1 MKCPYCGAE
10 VTSED
15 LYCGECGKRLP
26 AVPGESG
33 RSRWPL
39 IAAILGVLIV
49 ACIACGVIWTLL
61 PDGTETDVSPTPT
74 DTAAPAESHTA
85 LPSPTEQVSWAT
97 YSSTELGLTLDYPN
111 DWLVQE
117 DASLMQVIFAPQQEG
132 LEVDEFLRTTSF
144 AVVVDPIE
152 EPLADP
158 ASQALEEVGGFL
170 VDTYPNTDL
179 GEVEPAR
186 VAGQDGALMTIEG
199 DFGEP
204 GARLKGWLAATV
216 AYDHV
221 YIFVAVAQI
230 EEWSQREAT
239 LQGMLGSAVLSQP
252 SPEPTVSM
260 VTPSST
266 STSVPSG
273 TGESPTPA
281 PTATT
286 ATTPVQTEGADPYEP
301 DDSIA
306 ESALIATDGVPQWH
320 NLDVEG
326 DRDYLFFQA
335 TAGYA
340 YTIQTLGLGP
350 EIDTIIFLL
359 DGDEQEITHN
369 DDGTEEPLASLVIWI
384 APSSGTYYVMVR
396 DLAEDSSGAD
406 ASYGVSVTESA
417 SVEGVDLYEP
427 DDTFGEASLIDI
439 DGASQAHTLHTTT
452 DVDYVWFMADEGT
465 EYVIETLNL
474 SGKCDTEMYLYD
486 ESGAELAYDDDKED
500 GDYSSLILWEA
511 PADGLYYVVVL
522 NFNKRAGPGVGYEI
536 VASHPIG

>member
-1 MKCPYCGAE
+1 MKCPYCGTE

-15 LYCGECGKRLP
+15 IYCGECGKRLP
-26 AVPGESG
+26 AVPGESR

-49 ACIACGVIWTLL
+49 ACIACGVIWILL
-61 PDGTETDVSPTPT
+61 PDGTETDVSPTPA
-74 DTAAPAESHTA
+74 DTAAPTASHTA
-85 LPSPTEQVSWAT
+85 VPSPTEQVSWST
-97 YSSTELGLTLDYPN
+97 HSSAGLGLTLDYPN

-117 DASLMQVIFAPQQEG
+117 DTSLGQVVFAPDQEG

-144 AVVVDPIE
+144 AVVVDRTE
-152 EPLADP
+152 ELLVDT

-170 VDTYPNTDL
+170 VDAYPDTDL
-179 GEVEPAR
+179 GEVEPAS
-186 VAGQDGALMTIEG
+186 VAGQYGALMTIEG
-199 DFGEP
+199 EFSEP

-216 AYDHV
+216 AYDQV
-221 YIFVAVAQI
+221 YIFVAGAQT
-230 EEWSQREAT
+230 EEWSQLEAT
-239 LQGMLGSAVLSQP
+239 FQAMLDSAVLSQP
-252 SPEPTVSM
+252 SAEPTAPAA
-260 VTPSST
+260 TPSST

-273 TGESPTPA
+273 TGASPTPA

-286 ATTPVQTEGADPYEP
+286 PVQIEGADPYEP

-306 ESALIATDGVPQWH
+306 ESALITTDGVPQWH
-320 NLDVEG
+320 NLHVEG

-335 TAGYA
+335 TAGNA
-340 YTIQTLGLGP
+340 YTIQTQDLGP

-369 DDGTEEPLASLVIWI
+369 DDGTEEPLASLIVWI

-406 ASYGVSVTESA
+406 ASYSVSVTESA
-417 SVEGVDLYEP
+417 SVEGADVYEP

-439 DGASQAHTLHTTT
+439 DGASQAHTFHTTT
-452 DVDYVWFMADEGT
+452 DVDCVWFMADEGT

-486 ESGAELAYDDDKED
+486 ESGTELASDDDGGRED
-500 GDYSSLILWEA
+500 YASLILWEA
-511 PADGLYYVVVL
+511 PADGLYYVAAVD
-522 NFNKRAGPGVGYEI
+522 FNGRAGPGVAYEI
-536 VASHPIG
+536 AVSLQ